1 MKCEACNAPVPQGYN
16 FCDNVCRE
24 MLQQAQEEINNSSE
38 ILLLFAELIEARDNP
53 VMSWKQKHLSV
64 HGVELRLKPLSLSAD
79 DRHAA
84 ISAGEGIEG
93 VLSNETSLIETSSSE
108 KTCFV

>member
-53 VMSWKQKHLSV
+53 VMS
-64 HGVELRLKPLSLSAD
+64 
-79 DRHAA
+79 
-84 ISAGEGIEG
+84 
-93 VLSNETSLIETSSSE
+93 
-108 KTCFV
+108 